1 MKNKSI
7 LSVLAFVI
15 LASMTAETT
24 DRYTDEN
31 EELADIQN
39 LLVLTDITQ
48 QVLEDTVK
56 KNDKIAFMAVYLEN
70 GTIIAHFKPERIGK
84 NFLDVDIEF
93 SDCSREIF
101 DAISSRTIYKGIS
114 HDPLNINN
122 MVFIVKPLDISFLD
136 YKLTVLIGIR
146 NNFITVL

>member
-7 LSVLAFVI
+7 INI
-15 LASMTAETT
+15 LAILILTAMTAETT
-24 DRYTDEN
+24 DRNTDEN

-39 LLVLTDITQ
+39 LLFLVDITQ

-56 KNDKIAFMAVYLEN
+56 KNDKIAFMAVYSDD

-84 NFLDVDIEF
+84 NFLDADFEF
-93 SDCSREIF
+93 SGCSQEIF
-101 DAISSRTIYKGIS
+101 DAINSRTPYSGLNQ
-114 HDPLNINN
+114 DPLNINN

-146 NNFITVL
+146 YDFLTVL